1 MQATVI
7 SSIAVGSIDYN
18 TCTKHAESWGFPSQ
32 PNVLDRADD
41 RSEST
46 WEGER

>member
-7 SSIAVGSIDYN
+7 SSIAVGSQTN